1 MSPETDTVA
10 APTGCLV
17 NVSSY
22 MNGNRMQETR
32 ANNVAD
38 ILKDQNISTT
48 DVQIE
53 ILDLQGNQ
61 KPGRANTVLATGDTV
76 QIMRKSNKS
85 DDNWT
90 SGTRR
95 NGIADINQGMPT
107 AVTMLHKLPEA
118 IRQRTTVPGSRSK
131 YKFHELTKKG
141 LSFDVP
147 FTPRSERQQTVI
159 LQRVHSAINYFLKN
173 NPRKG
178 FVTRLL
184 QTPTLSSHTGD
195 TPGETKHTH
204 VVRVWRSK

>member
-85 DDNWT
+85 GNTKHNIDAT
-90 SGTRR
+90 VTEVTHIHPLPTTMRVTR
-95 NGIADINQGMPT
+95 P
-107 AVTMLHKLPEA
+107 
-118 IRQRTTVPGSRSK
+118 RTVYR
-131 YKFHELTKKG
+131 FHELKKKG
-141 LSFDVP
+141 DSFDVI
-147 FTPRSERQQTVI
+147 FNPRTEKEQKA
-159 LQRVHSAINYFLKN
+159 LLGRVAAAKNYFCKQKDN
-173 NPRKG
+173 SRKQ
-178 FVTRLL
+178 FVTELL
-184 QTPTLSSHTGD
+184 TTKPSRNGSHTL
-195 TPGETKHTH
+195 TL
-204 VVRVWRSK
+204 RVWRSK

>member
-10 APTGCLV
+10 TPTGCLV

-85 DDNWT
+85 GR
-90 SGTRR
+90 SS
-95 NGIADINQGMPT
+95 NGVAHLDVGLPT
-107 AVTMLHKLPEA
+107 TVTMLHKLPE
-118 IRQRTTVPGSRSK
+118 QVVRTAQGSRSK
-131 YKFHELTKKG
+131 YRFHELTKKG
-141 LSFDVP
+141 ASFDVP
-147 FTPRSERQQTVI
+147 FSPRSGKQQKTV
-159 LQRVHSAINYFLKN
+159 LQRVNSAITFY
-173 NPRKG
+173 RKKHRNKQ
-178 FVTRLL
+178 FVTQLL
-184 QTPTLSSHTGD
+184 TIDPKSRNFRTLDDPNT
-195 TPGETKHTH
+195 HTH